1 MTPFVRTKQMAQ
13 IIIMAKHYKK
23 RPSEI
28 LNIDNDYLA
37 YIFDEMAL
45 YLEGEAMDDKGK
57 INWNKIKWQS
67 NQKKSNI
74 DFVEFI
80 QKHG

>member
-1 MTPFVRTKQMAQ
+1 MAQ
-13 IIIMAKHYKK
+13 VIIMAKHYRK

-37 YIFDEMAL
+37 YIFDETAL
-45 YLEGEAMDDKGK
+45 FLESEATDEKGNT
-57 INWNKIKWQS
+57 NWNKIKWKS
-67 NQKKSNI
+67 NKKKSNK
-74 DFVEFI
+74 DFMEFI

>member
-1 MTPFVRTKQMAQ
+1 
-13 IIIMAKHYKK
+13 MAKHYRK

-37 YIFDEMAL
+37 YIFDEVSL
-45 YLEGEAMDDKGK
+45 YLESEATDDKGRA
-57 INWNKIKWQS
+57 NWNKIKWEG
-67 NQKKSNI
+67 NKKKSNK
-74 DFVEFI
+74 DFMNFI

>member
-1 MTPFVRTKQMAQ
+1 MAQ
-13 IIIMAKHYKK
+13 VIIMAKHYNK

-37 YIFDEMAL
+37 YIFDEVAL
-45 YLEGEAMDDKGK
+45 YLESEATDEKGN
-57 INWNKIKWQS
+57 INWKKIRWTDNKKRS
-67 NQKKSNI
+67 NR
-74 DFVEFI
+74 DFIEFI

>member
-1 MTPFVRTKQMAQ
+1 MAQ
-13 IIIMAKHYKK
+13 VIIMAKHYKK

-28 LNIDNDYLA
+28 LNIKNDYLA
-37 YIFDEMAL
+37 YIFDEVAL
-45 YLEGEAMDDKGK
+45 YLESEATDEKGN
-57 INWNKIKWQS
+57 INWNKIKWKDNKKES
-67 NQKKSNI
+67 NK

>member
-1 MTPFVRTKQMAQ
+1 
-13 IIIMAKHYKK
+13 MAKHYNK

-37 YIFDEMAL
+37 YIFDEVAL
-45 YLEGEAMDDKGK
+45 YLESEVLDDKG
-57 INWNKIKWQS
+57 NYHWNKIRWTDNKKRS
-67 NQKKSNI
+67 NR
-74 DFVEFI
+74 DFIEFI

>member
-1 MTPFVRTKQMAQ
+1 MAQ
-13 IIIMAKHYKK
+13 VIIMSKHYRK

-37 YIFDEMAL
+37 YIFDEVAL
-45 YLEGEAMDDKGK
+45 LLEAEATDDKGNT
-57 INWNKIKWQS
+57 NWNKIRWKD
-67 NQKKSNI
+67 NKNKTNK
-74 DFVEFI
+74 DFMEFI

>member
-1 MTPFVRTKQMAQ
+1 MAQ
-13 IIIMAKHYKK
+13 VIIMAKHYRK

-37 YIFDEMAL
+37 YMFDKVAL
-45 YLEGEAMDDKGK
+45 YLESEATDDKGAT
-57 INWNKIKWQS
+57 NWNKVKWED
-67 NQKKSNI
+67 NKNETNK
-74 DFVEFI
+74 DFMEFI